1 MHGVQ
6 ALSAPAMLGPS
17 VRPLQVPLDLPLY
30 VPQHNSRSCWLEAGW
45 ARDAAEERQA
55 RRPVAGSAG
64 LRLRGGSQRDWL
76 PPALAKLPVITR
88 SIILFNLAIFL
99 LGVAAPDHP
108 IVGGKSAIRTL
119 GFAPQELLQPGTIT
133 PAELGKHAAR
143 FVGHAFTHASLLHV
157 AFNMLSLSSIGAS
170 LEFLI
175 GSSSFL
181 FLVGKMLLAT
191 PLVIIAAEVFLRFT
205 SGPPLISGS
214 MVGFSGV
221 LFALFT
227 LHTMH
232 NPHSL
237 VNIFGH
243 PVPAPYAP
251 LALLGVQ
258 SLLFPHASFWG
269 HAAGIAAGALYSRGL
284 LNLAVPAAWGF
295 AVDRALRDWDG
306 FVRHTGVELAG
317 SLRRGRCNAAR
328 PGARWARVPAARRAG
343 VA

>member
-205 SGPPLISGS
+205 SGPPLIPGS

-221 LFALFT
+221 LFALIT
-227 LHTMH
+227 IEAL
-232 NPHSL
+232 S
-237 VNIFGH
+237 
-243 PVPAPYAP
+243 APPGRVRAP
-251 LALLGVQ
+251 ALLGDWT
-258 SLLFPHASFWG
+258 LWG
-269 HAAGIAAGALYSRGL
+269 EENRENRGL
-284 LNLAVPAAWGF
+284 LSPTTTTILPTAAVRSPRAAWPSTPVSCPSAPAAGRGL
-295 AVDRALRDWDG
+295 RARLRA
-306 FVRHTGVELAG
+306 AG
-317 SLRRGRCNAAR
+317 
-328 PGARWARVPAARRAG
+328 
-343 VA
+343 